1 MIPPSFHA
9 MYYFNI
15 GGQMNVWSFYSVFV
29 PLFNSLP
36 IFLNPISK
44 SGKER
49 SVIRP
54 STRKIATN
62 PQVSINQPVSGKITI
77 MERLNIME
85 LILSMVARTLEG
97 K

>member
-44 SGKER
+44 RGKDR
-49 SVIRP
+49 RVTKP
-54 STRKIATN
+54 STRKTATN
-62 PQVSINQPVSGKITI
+62 PQVSMNQPVRGKITI
-77 MERLNIME
+77 IDKLNIME
-85 LILSMVARTLEG
+85 FILSMVARTLEG